1 MKTVSKFIYLH
12 PNLIFYVKKFMVL
25 LLGGIFIVLM
35 ADSIQSISADHTE
48 PGIGIFQ
55 DEWLVTLIETQNTNY
70 LVYLQIQV
78 RNGDGQL
85 INVTE
90 STKSG
95 AYIPHELTDHVF
107 DTLMGQKE
115 IVVINN
121 IKYEKVQYTYTPPLE
136 FRAVVLYPI
145 FSEID
150 FSLEIGA
157 EQTAKMHSKN
167 QEYAHWKIDYCATF
181 GGSHGTSC
189 VPIFQVLVPNMTVE
203 PDDTVTQYW
212 TILRQI
218 S

>member
-121 IKYEKVQYTYTPPLE
+121 IKYEKVQYTYTPSLE
-136 FRAVVLYPI
+136 FRAVLLYPI

-157 EQTAKMHSKN
+157 ERTAKMHSKN

>member
-1 MKTVSKFIYLH
+1 
-12 PNLIFYVKKFMVL
+12 MVL

-136 FRAVVLYPI
+136 FRAVLLYPI